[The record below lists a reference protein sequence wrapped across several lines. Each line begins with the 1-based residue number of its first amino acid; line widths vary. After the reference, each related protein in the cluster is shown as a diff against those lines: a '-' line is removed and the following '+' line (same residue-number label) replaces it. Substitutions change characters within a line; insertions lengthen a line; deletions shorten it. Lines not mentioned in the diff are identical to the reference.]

1 MKKSDLI
8 IKFSEDN
15 NITVKDAERVLEIVI
30 SEITMA
36 LAKGNR
42 AEFRG
47 FGAFIPSFRTARV
60 ARNPKTGESINVP
73 KTIIPTFKMSKS
85 FFEKL
90 NN

>member
-1 MKKSDLI
+1 LKKSDLI

-15 NITVKDAERVLEIVI
+15 NITVKDAEKVLEIVI
-30 SEITMA
+30 NEITAA

-47 FGAFIPSFRTARV
+47 FGAFNPSLRNARE
-60 ARNPKTGESINVP
+60 ARNPKTGKTIKVP
-73 KTIIPTFKMSKS
+73 KTIIPTFKMSKN

-90 NN
+90 NK

>member
-8 IKFSEDN
+8 IKFSENN
-15 NITVKDAERVLEIVI
+15 NITVKDAERVLEII
-30 SEITMA
+30 INEITAA

-47 FGAFIPSFRTARV
+47 FGAFNPSFRIART

-73 KTIIPTFKMSKS
+73 KTIIPTFKMAKK
-85 FFEKL
+85 FF
-90 NN
+90 